1 MTRRHNVKVR
11 PSSGFTLIELM
22 VAMLLG
28 LIVIAGVVSVFLATQ
43 QSYRTNQA
51 LGDVQDSSR
60 IAFEMM
66 ARDIRDAGLTGC
78 DNSGRIGNV
87 LANGPNKGGTPAWWA
102 NIGNGAA
109 GYGAVA
115 GYGAGTT
122 TTDPALTVGTAAGQ
136 QVTGTDSVALLG
148 AAESGL
154 SVLSDNQ
161 VTAQFVLNEVS
172 STLQAGDVLMV
183 CDPDHSAIFQV
194 TSYASASKT
203 VNYVTGSGTPGNCS
217 QGLDY
222 PTACTTTGN
231 SYTFSPNAQIAE
243 MTAADWYLGNNPV
256 GGTSLYRMV
265 LNNATGQEMVRDVTA
280 MSILY
285 HQPPNTSFVA
295 AKAVTNWGLVDA
307 IQVALTVQ
315 STDQRAGTDVKPI
328 SRTFTATTTIRNRVK

>member
-1 MTRRHNVKVR
+1 MTRRHNVKAR
-11 PSSGFTLIELM
+11 PSSGFTLVELM

-87 LANGPNKGGTPAWWA
+87 LANGPNAGGTTWWA
-102 NIGNGAA
+102 QMGKSVA
-109 GYGAVA
+109 GYSAVT

-122 TTDPALTVGTAAGQ
+122 ADPALTVGTAAGQ
-136 QVTGTDSVALLG
+136 QVAGSDSLALLG
-148 AAESGL
+148 AAEAGL

-161 VTAQFVLNEVS
+161 VTAQFTLNEVS
-172 STLQAGDVLMV
+172 PNLQTGDVLMV
-183 CDPDHSAIFQV
+183 CDPDHSAIFQA

-203 VNYVTGSGTPGNCS
+203 INYVTGSGTPGNCS
-217 QGLDY
+217 QGLGF
-222 PTACTTTGN
+222 PTACTTSGN
-231 SYTFSPNAQIAE
+231 SYTFGANALIAE
-243 MTAADWYLGNNPV
+243 MTAADWYLGNNNA

-265 LNNATGQEMVRDVTA
+265 LNNAAGQEMVRGVTA
-280 MSILY
+280 MSIRY
-285 HQPPNTSFVA
+285 HQPPNASFVTA
-295 AKAVTNWGLVDA
+295 SAVTSWGQVDA
-307 IQVALTVQ
+307 VQVTLTVQ

-328 SRTFTATTTIRNRVK
+328 SRPFTATTTIRNRVN